1 MTGKTASPRKPVWLK
16 VELGRSQGYLATRA
30 LLQKNRL
37 NTVCESA
44 ACPNI
49 GQCWQEGTATFMILG
64 DICTRRCAFC
74 ALTTGRPDAVDPHE
88 PQRLAQTALAMK
100 LHHVVITSVDRDD
113 LEDGGAG
120 QFSACIQAI
129 RHQYSAHHTPITI
142 EVLTPDFR
150 GKTNALE
157 KVFRAVP
164 TVFNHNLETV
174 PRLYPTVRPASSYP
188 YSLALLRQATQFNHH
203 QPITEK
209 MHIKSGIML
218 GLGEDQAEIEQL
230 LIDLREAGV
239 TLLTM
244 GQYLQ
249 PSRNHHP
256 VKRFLS
262 PEEFAELKKTALEL
276 GFQRVESHPLARSS
290 FHAEQLIQ
298 S

>member
-1 MTGKTASPRKPVWLK
+1 MTGKPISPRKPPWLK
-16 VELGRSQGYLATRA
+16 VALGRSQGYWATRS

-64 DICTRRCAFC
+64 DVCTRRCAFC
-74 ALTTGRPDAVDPHE
+74 AVPTGRPEVVDSDE
-88 PQRLAQTALAMK
+88 PQRLAQTALAMN

-120 QFSACIQAI
+120 QFAACIHAI
-129 RHQYSAHHTPITI
+129 RHHCTDQYAPITI

-150 GKTNALE
+150 GKANALE
-157 KVFRAVP
+157 QVFRAAP

-174 PRLYPTVRPASSYP
+174 PRLYSTVRPASSYP
-188 YSLALLRQATQFNHH
+188 YSLALLHQAAQYNHD
-203 QPITEK
+203 QPTAEK

-218 GLGEDQAEIEQL
+218 GLGEEQAEIDQL
-230 LIDLREAGV
+230 LIDLRKAGV

-256 VKRFLS
+256 VQRFLH
-262 PEEFAELKKTALEL
+262 PEEFADLKKTALAL

-298 S
+298 P